1 MGIGQSFNGV
11 NRLARGIG
19 GMDLLRLSQLD
30 VSSIEDKSSCFEI
43 SVNTKKPILGCPHC
57 GFSQLYS
64 HDKTE
69 QVFFD
74 TPMQGK
80 PVILKI
86 QRMRYKCRSC
96 GKTFREPLPDIDDK
110 RLMTTRLKAY
120 IQKRAMKET
129 FAVVARETGLDEK
142 TIRHVFDDYVEAKSK
157 AMPFET
163 PRVLGIDEL
172 KLVGSYRC
180 ILTNIEKCSVFDM
193 LSSRKKADVVKHLKS
208 LKNPEKVE
216 MVTMDMWRP
225 YKDAVNQVLPK
236 AIVVVDKFHIVR
248 VSSECLEKARK
259 AIRSQLERKDRIKLK
274 NERFVLLKRRHSL
287 TDEEVDKLQQ
297 WSAWFPDL
305 GLAYDA
311 KEAFYCLFDQG
322 LDSKT
327 AEQALIDWQRGLSP
341 QIAHYFEAL
350 TTALSNWMPEILNGF
365 DYHVTNAYTESI
377 NRYAKDVQRM
387 GRGYSFD
394 VVRAKMLYNAEANKP
409 TTSTIR
415 KKKRKP
421 IEEEPVFYLM
431 LDNLSGSASQKQ
443 KYKTEIIE
451 EKRYY
456 GAHIPTL
463 CKLLEQGEFD

>member
-1 MGIGQSFNGV
+1 
-11 NRLARGIG
+11 
-19 GMDLLRLSQLD
+19 MDILNLKSLNALSHYNYE
-30 VSSIEDKSSCFEI
+30 SHTEIEVENKF
-43 SVNTKKPILGCPHC
+43 KPQGCPLC
-57 GFSQLYS
+57 GHSALYS

-86 QRMRYKCRSC
+86 MRMRYKCRSC
-96 GKTFREPLPDIDDK
+96 GKTFREPLLDIDDK
-110 RLMTTRLKAY
+110 RLMTSRLKEH
-120 IQKRAMKET
+120 IQKRAMRDT

-142 TIRHVFDDYVEAKSK
+142 TIRHVFDDYVSEK
-157 AMPFET
+157 AQSMPFVT
-163 PRVLGIDEL
+163 PRILGIDEL
-172 KLVGSYRC
+172 KLVGSFRC
-180 ILTNIEKCSVFDM
+180 ILTNIEHNTVFDM
-193 LSSRKKADVVKHLKS
+193 LPSRKKDSVREY
-208 LKNPEKVE
+208 LKNLPDKDNVE
-216 MVTMDMWRP
+216 QITMDMWRP
-225 YKDAVNQVLPK
+225 YKDAVNAELPGR
-236 AIVVVDKFHIVR
+236 IMVIDKFHIVR
-248 VSSECLEKARK
+248 MANESLEASRK
-259 AIRSQLERKDRIKLK
+259 AIRSSLERKDRLKLK

-287 TDEEVDKLQQ
+287 SDEETEKLQK
-297 WSAWFPDL
+297 WSAWYPEL

-311 KEAFYCLFDQG
+311 KEAFFCLFDQG

-327 AEQALIDWQRGLSP
+327 AKEALIAWQRGIDQS
-341 QIAHYFEAL
+341 ISRHFEPLTKAL
-350 TTALSNWMPEILNGF
+350 NNWMPEILNGF
-365 DYHVTNAYTESI
+365 DYPITNAYTESI
-377 NRYAKDVQRM
+377 NRLAKDLQRM

-421 IEEEPVFYLM
+421 VKEESVFSLM
-431 LDNLSGSASQKQ
+431 TDSLADSSASKQ
-443 KYKTEIIE
+443 KYRIEITE

>member
-1 MGIGQSFNGV
+1 MCLLNLQSFHVISQQEHENHLEITV
-11 NRLARGIG
+11 ENR
-19 GMDLLRLSQLD
+19 
-30 VSSIEDKSSCFEI
+30 F
-43 SVNTKKPILGCPHC
+43 KPQACPHC
-57 GFSQLYS
+57 GFSLLYS

-69 QVFFD
+69 QIFFD

-80 PVILKI
+80 PVVLKT
-86 QRMRYKCRSC
+86 QRVRYKCRSC
-96 GKTFREPLPDIDDK
+96 GKTFREPLADIDDK
-110 RLMTTRLKAY
+110 RLMTTRLKEY
-120 IQKRAMKET
+120 IQKRSMSDT

-142 TIRHVFDDYVEAKSK
+142 TIRHVFDDYVEKKSK
-157 AMPFET
+157 EMPFET

-193 LSSRKKADVVKHLKS
+193 LPSRKKAVVVQHLKS
-208 LKNPEKVE
+208 LKNPKNVQI
-216 MVTMDMWRP
+216 VTMDMWSP
-225 YKDAVNQVLPK
+225 YRDAVKQVLPD
-236 AIVVVDKFHIVR
+236 AVIVIDKFHIVATA
-248 VSSECLEKARK
+248 SKCLEKARK
-259 AIRSQLERKDRIKLK
+259 GIRNQLEKKERIKLK
-274 NERFVLLKRRHSL
+274 NDRFVLLKRRHSL
-287 TDEEVDKLQQ
+287 TDEEVIKLQQ

-322 LDSKT
+322 LDSKA
-327 AEQALIDWQRGLSP
+327 AEQALMDWQRGLSP

-365 DYHVTNAYTESI
+365 VFDYEITNAYTESI

-394 VVRAKMLYNAEANKP
+394 VVRAKMLYNSEANKP

-421 IEEEPVFYLM
+421 IEEAPVFYLM
-431 LDNLSGSASQKQ
+431 LDNLAGSASQKQ
-443 KYKTEIIE
+443 KYKIEIIE

-463 CKLLEQGEFD
+463 CELLEKGEFD

>member
-1 MGIGQSFNGV
+1 MEMLNLQGFSASGQNELDGYIEITV
-11 NRLARGIG
+11 ENR
-19 GMDLLRLSQLD
+19 
-30 VSSIEDKSSCFEI
+30 F
-43 SVNTKKPILGCPHC
+43 KPQACPHC
-57 GFSQLYS
+57 GFTQLYS

-80 PVILKI
+80 PVVLKT
-86 QRMRYKCRSC
+86 QRVRYKCRSC
-96 GKTFREPLPDIDDK
+96 GKTFREPLADIDDK
-110 RLMTTRLKAY
+110 RLMTTRLKEY
-120 IQKRAMKET
+120 IQKRSMSDT

-142 TIRHVFDDYVEAKSK
+142 TIRHVFDDYVDTQSK
-157 AMPFET
+157 VMPFET

-193 LSSRKKADVVKHLKS
+193 LTSRKKADVVQHLKS
-208 LKNPEKVE
+208 LKNPKNVQI
-216 MVTMDMWRP
+216 VTMDMWRP

-259 AIRSQLERKDRIKLK
+259 AIRSKLERKERIRLK

-327 AEQALIDWQRGLSP
+327 AEQALMDWQRGLSP

-365 DYHVTNAYTESI
+365 DYPVTNSYTESI

-421 IEEEPVFYLM
+421 IEEAPVFYLM
-431 LDNLSGSASQKQ
+431 LDNLNGSASQKQ
-443 KYKTEIIE
+443 RYKTEVVE

-463 CKLLEQGEFD
+463 CVY

>member
-1 MGIGQSFNGV
+1 
-11 NRLARGIG
+11 
-19 GMDLLRLSQLD
+19 MDCLLNLKGFHALSQQEHEGHL
-30 VSSIEDKSSCFEI
+30 EI
-43 SVNTKKPILGCPHC
+43 TVESRFKPQACPHC

-74 TPMQGK
+74 APMQGK

-96 GKTFREPLPDIDDK
+96 GKTFREPLDDIDDK
-110 RLMTTRLKAY
+110 RLMTTRLKEY
-120 IQKRAMKET
+120 IQKRSMSDT

-142 TIRHVFDDYVEAKSK
+142 TIRHVFDDYVDTQSK
-157 AMPFET
+157 VMPFET
-163 PRVLGIDEL
+163 PRVLGIDES

-180 ILTNIEKCSVFDM
+180 ILTNIEQYSIFDM
-193 LSSRKKADVVKHLKS
+193 LPSRKKADVVRHLKS
-208 LKNPEKVE
+208 LKNPKNVQI
-216 MVTMDMWRP
+216 VTMDMWRP
-225 YKDAVNQVLPK
+225 YKDAVNQVLPH

-248 VSSECLEKARK
+248 ISLECLEKARK
-259 AIRSQLERKDRIKLK
+259 TIRSKLDRKDRIKLK
-274 NERFVLLKRRHSL
+274 NERFVLSKRRHSL
-287 TDEEVDKLQQ
+287 TDEEFEKLQQ

-305 GLAYDA
+305 GLSYDA
-311 KEAFYCLFDQG
+311 KEAFYCLFDQD

-327 AEQALIDWQRGLSP
+327 AEQALMDWQRGLSP

-365 DYHVTNAYTESI
+365 DYPVTNTYTESI
-377 NRYAKDVQRM
+377 NRYEKDVQRM

-421 IEEEPVFYLM
+421 VKEAPAFYLM
-431 LDNLSGSASQKQ
+431 TDSLFDSQSTKQ
-443 KYKTEIIE
+443 KYKIEIIG

-456 GAHIPTL
+456 GAHIPTF
-463 CKLLEQGEFD
+463 CNLLDKGEFD

>member
-1 MGIGQSFNGV
+1 MNSLLNLKSFHVISKKEHENHLEINV
-11 NRLARGIG
+11 ENRL
-19 GMDLLRLSQLD
+19 
-30 VSSIEDKSSCFEI
+30 
-43 SVNTKKPILGCPHC
+43 KPQACPHC
-57 GFSQLYS
+57 GYPQLYS

-80 PVILKI
+80 PVILKKM
-86 QRMRYKCRSC
+86 RMRYKCRSC

-110 RLMTTRLKAY
+110 RLMTTRLKEY
-120 IQKRAMKET
+120 IQKRSMSDT

-193 LSSRKKADVVKHLKS
+193 LPSRKKADVIKHLKS

-216 MVTMDMWRP
+216 IVTMDMWSP
-225 YKDAVNQVLPK
+225 YRDAVKQVLPH
-236 AIVVVDKFHIVR
+236 AVVVIDKFHILA
-248 VSSECLEKARK
+248 SASKCLEKARK
-259 AIRSQLERKDRIKLK
+259 GIRSQLEKKERIKLK

-287 TDEEVDKLQQ
+287 TDKEVEKLQQ

-341 QIAHYFEAL
+341 QVAHYFEDLTKAL
-350 TTALSNWMPEILNGF
+350 NNWMPEILNGF
-365 DYHVTNAYTESI
+365 VFDYEITNAYTESI
-377 NRYAKDVQRM
+377 NCYAKDLQRM
-387 GRGYSFD
+387 SRGYSFD
-394 VVRAKMLYNAEANKP
+394 VVRAIMLYLAEANKP

-421 IEEEPVFYLM
+421 DKEAPVFYLM
-431 LDNLSGSASQKQ
+431 TDSLVGSQSTKQ
-443 KYKTEIIE
+443 TYRTEIIE

-463 CKLLEQGEFD
+463 CELLEKGGFD

>member
-1 MGIGQSFNGV
+1 MEMLNLKGFSTTGQNE
-11 NRLARGIG
+11 
-19 GMDLLRLSQLD
+19 LD
-30 VSSIEDKSSCFEI
+30 DYIEI
-43 SVNTKKPILGCPHC
+43 SVENRLKPQACPHC
-57 GFSQLYS
+57 GFTQLYS

-80 PVILKI
+80 PVVLKI
-86 QRMRYKCRSC
+86 HRMRYKCRSC
-96 GKTFREPLPDIDDK
+96 GKTFREPLADINDK
-110 RLMTTRLKAY
+110 RLMTTRLKEY
-120 IQKRAMKET
+120 IQKRSMSDT

-142 TIRHVFDDYVEAKSK
+142 TIRHVFDDYVETKSK

-193 LSSRKKADVVKHLKS
+193 LPSRKKDDVIKHLKS
-208 LKNPEKVE
+208 LKNLERVQIA
-216 MVTMDMWRP
+216 TMDMWSP
-225 YKDAVNQVLPK
+225 YRDAVKQVLPH
-236 AIVVVDKFHIVR
+236 AVIVIDKFHIVATA
-248 VSSECLEKARK
+248 SKCLEKARK
-259 AIRSQLERKDRIKLK
+259 GIRSQLEKKERIKLK
-274 NERFVLLKRRHSL
+274 NDRFVLLKRRHSL
-287 TDEEVDKLQQ
+287 TDEEVEKLQQ

-327 AEQALIDWQRGLSP
+327 AEQALMDWQRGLSP
-341 QIAHYFEAL
+341 HVVHYFEDLTKAL
-350 TTALSNWMPEILNGF
+350 NNWMPEILNGF
-365 DYHVTNAYTESI
+365 VFDYEITNAYTESI

-394 VVRAKMLYNAEANKP
+394 VVRAKMLYSAEANKP

-421 IEEEPVFYLM
+421 VKEAPVFYLM
-431 LDNLSGSASQKQ
+431 TDSLVGSTSHKQ
-443 KYKTEIIE
+443 RYKTEVIE

-463 CKLLEQGEFD
+463 CDLLEKGEFD

>member
-1 MGIGQSFNGV
+1 MSLLNLKGFHVISQQEHESHLAITVENLFKPQS
-11 NRLARGIG
+11 
-19 GMDLLRLSQLD
+19 
-30 VSSIEDKSSCFEI
+30 
-43 SVNTKKPILGCPHC
+43 CPHC
-57 GFSQLYS
+57 GFTQLYS

-80 PVILKI
+80 PVVLKT
-86 QRMRYKCRSC
+86 QRVRYKCRSC
-96 GKTFREPLPDIDDK
+96 GKTFREPLADIDDK
-110 RLMTTRLKAY
+110 RLMTTRLKKY
-120 IQKRAMKET
+120 IQKRSMSDT

-142 TIRHVFDDYVEAKSK
+142 TIRHVFDDYVDTQSK
-157 AMPFET
+157 VMPFET

-180 ILTNIEKCSVFDM
+180 ILTNIEKYSVFDM
-193 LSSRKKADVVKHLKS
+193 LPSRKKADVVQHLKF
-208 LKNPEKVE
+208 LKNPKNVQI
-216 MVTMDMWRP
+216 VTMDMWSP
-225 YKDAVNQVLPK
+225 YRDAVKQVLPD
-236 AIVVVDKFHIVR
+236 AVIVIDKFHIVATA
-248 VSSECLEKARK
+248 SKCLEKARK
-259 AIRSQLERKDRIKLK
+259 GTRSQLEKKERIKLK
-274 NERFVLLKRRHSL
+274 NDRFVLLKRRHSL
-287 TDEEVDKLQQ
+287 NDEEVIKLQQ

-327 AEQALIDWQRGLSP
+327 AEQALMDWQRGLSP

-365 DYHVTNAYTESI
+365 DYPVTNAYTESI

-394 VVRAKMLYNAEANKP
+394 VVRAKMLYNAEANMP

-421 IEEEPVFYLM
+421 IEEAPVFYLM
-431 LDNLSGSASQKQ
+431 LDNLAGSASQKQ

-463 CKLLEQGEFD
+463 CELLEKGEFD

>member
-1 MGIGQSFNGV
+1 MEMLNLKGFSTTGQNE
-11 NRLARGIG
+11 
-19 GMDLLRLSQLD
+19 LD
-30 VSSIEDKSSCFEI
+30 DYIEI
-43 SVNTKKPILGCPHC
+43 SVENRFKPQSCPHC
-57 GFSQLYS
+57 GYSQLYP

-80 PVILKI
+80 PVVLKT
-86 QRMRYKCRSC
+86 QRVRYKCRSC
-96 GKTFREPLPDIDDK
+96 GKTFREPLVDIDDK
-110 RLMTTRLKAY
+110 RLMTTRLKEY
-120 IQKRAMKET
+120 IQKRSMSDT
-129 FAVVARETGLDEK
+129 FAVVSRETGLDEK

-180 ILTNIEKCSVFDM
+180 ILTNIEKCSVFDV
-193 LSSRKKADVVKHLKS
+193 LPARKKADVIQHLQS
-208 LKNPEKVE
+208 LKKPENVE
-216 MVTMDMWRP
+216 IVVMDMWTTYRDSV
-225 YKDAVNQVLPK
+225 KQVLPD
-236 AIVVVDKFHIVR
+236 AVIVIDKFHIVATA
-248 VSSECLEKARK
+248 SKCLEKARK

-287 TDEEVDKLQQ
+287 TNEEVEKLQQ

-305 GLAYDA
+305 GLAYDS

-327 AEQALIDWQRGLSP
+327 AEQALMDWKRGLSP
-341 QIAHYFEAL
+341 QIAHYFEDLTKAL
-350 TTALSNWMPEILNGF
+350 RNWRPEILNGF
-365 DYHVTNAYTESI
+365 DFDYEITNAYTESI

-421 IEEEPVFYLM
+421 VKEEPVAYLM
-431 LDNLSGSASQKQ
+431 NDSLVGSTSHKQ
-443 KYKTEIIE
+443 RFTTEIIE

-463 CKLLEQGEFD
+463 CDLLEKGEFD

>member
-1 MGIGQSFNGV
+1 
-11 NRLARGIG
+11 
-19 GMDLLRLSQLD
+19 MDSLLNLKGFHALSQQEHEGHL
-30 VSSIEDKSSCFEI
+30 EI
-43 SVNTKKPILGCPHC
+43 SVENRFKPQTCPHC
-57 GFSQLYS
+57 GFTQLYS

-80 PVILKI
+80 PVVLKT
-86 QRMRYKCRSC
+86 QRVRYKCRSC
-96 GKTFREPLPDIDDK
+96 GKTFREPLADIDDK
-110 RLMTTRLKAY
+110 RLMTTRLKEY
-120 IQKRAMKET
+120 IQKRSMSDT

-142 TIRHVFDDYVEAKSK
+142 TIRHVFDDYVDTQSK
-157 AMPFET
+157 VMPFET

-193 LSSRKKADVVKHLKS
+193 LPSRKKADVIKHLKS
-208 LKNPEKVE
+208 LKNPERVQIA
-216 MVTMDMWRP
+216 TMDMWSP
-225 YKDAVNQVLPK
+225 YRDAVKQVLPH
-236 AIVVVDKFHIVR
+236 AVIVIDKFHIVATA
-248 VSSECLEKARK
+248 SKCLEKARK
-259 AIRSQLERKDRIKLK
+259 AIRGQLERKDRIKLK

-287 TDEEVDKLQQ
+287 TDEEVEKLQQ

-327 AEQALIDWQRGLSP
+327 AEQALIDWHRGLSP
-341 QIAHYFEAL
+341 QIAHYFETL

-365 DYHVTNAYTESI
+365 DYPVTNAYTESI

-421 IEEEPVFYLM
+421 VKKEPSTYLFTDNVFEKC
-431 LDNLSGSASQKQ
+431 GSTKQ
-443 KYKTEIIE
+443 RYQTVIVE

-463 CKLLEQGEFD
+463 CQLLEKGEFD

>member
-1 MGIGQSFNGV
+1 MNG
-11 NRLARGIG
+11 
-19 GMDLLRLSQLD
+19 LLNLSGFHVLSQKEH
-30 VSSIEDKSSCFEI
+30 EDYLEIRVENRFKAKS
-43 SVNTKKPILGCPHC
+43 CPHC

-86 QRMRYKCRSC
+86 MRMRYKCRSC
-96 GKTFREPLPDIDDK
+96 TKTFREPLPDIDDK
-110 RLMTTRLKAY
+110 RLMTSRLKEH
-120 IQKRAMKET
+120 IQKRAMRET

-142 TIRHVFDDYVEAKSK
+142 TIRHVFDDYANDK
-157 AMPFET
+157 AQSMPFVT
-163 PRVLGIDEL
+163 PKILGIDEL

-180 ILTNIEKCSVFDM
+180 ILTNIEHNTVFDM
-193 LSSRKKADVVKHLKS
+193 LPSRKKESLREYLKK
-208 LKNPEKVE
+208 LPDKDNIEQ
-216 MVTMDMWRP
+216 VTMDMWRP
-225 YKDAVNQVLPK
+225 YKDAVNAELPGRI
-236 AIVVVDKFHIVR
+236 IVIDKFHIVR
-248 VSSECLEKARK
+248 MANDSLEASRK
-259 AIRSQLERKDRIKLK
+259 AIRASLERKDRLKLK

-287 TDEEVDKLQQ
+287 SVEETEKLQK
-297 WSAWFPDL
+297 WSVWYPEL

-311 KEAFYCLFDQG
+311 KEAFFCLFDQG
-322 LDSKT
+322 IDSHT
-327 AEQALIDWQRGLSP
+327 AKEALIAWQRG
-341 QIAHYFEAL
+341 IAPNIARHFEPLTKAL
-350 TTALSNWMPEILNGF
+350 NNWMPEILNGF
-365 DYHVTNAYTESI
+365 DYPITNAYTGSI
-377 NRYAKDVQRM
+377 NRLAKDLQRM

-409 TTSTIR
+409 IKSTIR

-421 IEEEPVFYLM
+421 VKETPVFYLM
-431 LDNLSGSASQKQ
+431 TESLVGSQSPKQ

-463 CKLLEQGEFD
+463 CDLLEKGEFD

>member
-1 MGIGQSFNGV
+1 MSLLNLKGFHVISQQEHESHLAITVENLFKPQS
-11 NRLARGIG
+11 
-19 GMDLLRLSQLD
+19 
-30 VSSIEDKSSCFEI
+30 
-43 SVNTKKPILGCPHC
+43 CPHC
-57 GFSQLYS
+57 GFTQLYS

-80 PVILKI
+80 PVVLKT
-86 QRMRYKCRSC
+86 QRVRYKCRSC
-96 GKTFREPLPDIDDK
+96 GKTFREPLADIDDK
-110 RLMTTRLKAY
+110 RLMTTRLKKY
-120 IQKRAMKET
+120 IQKRSMSDT

-142 TIRHVFDDYVEAKSK
+142 TIRHVFDDYVDTQSK
-157 AMPFET
+157 VMPFET

-180 ILTNIEKCSVFDM
+180 ILTNIEKYSVFDM
-193 LSSRKKADVVKHLKS
+193 LLSRKKADVVQHLKF
-208 LKNPEKVE
+208 LKNPKNVQI
-216 MVTMDMWRP
+216 VTMDMWSP
-225 YKDAVNQVLPK
+225 YRDAVKQVLPD
-236 AIVVVDKFHIVR
+236 AVIVIDKFHIVATA
-248 VSSECLEKARK
+248 SKCLEKARK
-259 AIRSQLERKDRIKLK
+259 GTRSQLEKKERIKLK
-274 NERFVLLKRRHSL
+274 NDRFVLLKRRHSL
-287 TDEEVDKLQQ
+287 NDEEVIKLQQ

-327 AEQALIDWQRGLSP
+327 AEQALMDWQRGLSP

-365 DYHVTNAYTESI
+365 DYPVTNAYTESI

-394 VVRAKMLYNAEANKP
+394 VVRAKMLYNAEANMP

-421 IEEEPVFYLM
+421 IEEAPIFYLM
-431 LDNLSGSASQKQ
+431 LDNLAGSASQKQ

-463 CKLLEQGEFD
+463 CELLEKGEFD

>member
-1 MGIGQSFNGV
+1 MSLLNLKGFHVISQQEHESH
-11 NRLARGIG
+11 LAITVEN
-19 GMDLLRLSQLD
+19 L
-30 VSSIEDKSSCFEI
+30 F
-43 SVNTKKPILGCPHC
+43 KPQACPHC
-57 GFSQLYS
+57 GFTQLYS

-80 PVILKI
+80 PVVLKT
-86 QRMRYKCRSC
+86 QRVRYKCRSC
-96 GKTFREPLPDIDDK
+96 GKTFREPLADIDDK
-110 RLMTTRLKAY
+110 RLMTTRLKKY
-120 IQKRAMKET
+120 IQKRSMSDT

-142 TIRHVFDDYVEAKSK
+142 TIRHVFDDYVDTQSK
-157 AMPFET
+157 VMPFET

-180 ILTNIEKCSVFDM
+180 ILTNIEKYSVFDM
-193 LSSRKKADVVKHLKS
+193 LPSRKKADVVQHLKF
-208 LKNPEKVE
+208 LKNPKNVQI
-216 MVTMDMWRP
+216 VTMDMWSP
-225 YKDAVNQVLPK
+225 YRDAVKQVLPD
-236 AIVVVDKFHIVR
+236 AVIVIDKFHIVATA
-248 VSSECLEKARK
+248 SKCLEKARK
-259 AIRSQLERKDRIKLK
+259 GTRSQLEKKERIKLK
-274 NERFVLLKRRHSL
+274 NDRFVLLKRRHSL
-287 TDEEVDKLQQ
+287 NDEEVIKLQQ

-327 AEQALIDWQRGLSP
+327 AEQALMDWQRGLSP

-365 DYHVTNAYTESI
+365 DYPVTNAYTESI

-394 VVRAKMLYNAEANKP
+394 VVRAKMLYNAEANMP

-421 IEEEPVFYLM
+421 IEEAPVFYLM
-431 LDNLSGSASQKQ
+431 LDNLAGSASQKQ

-463 CKLLEQGEFD
+463 CELLEKGEFD

>member
-1 MGIGQSFNGV
+1 MNSLLYLKGFHVLYQQEHDGHIEITV
-11 NRLARGIG
+11 ENRFKPQTCPNCGY
-19 GMDLLRLSQLD
+19 SQ
-30 VSSIEDKSSCFEI
+30 F
-43 SVNTKKPILGCPHC
+43 
-57 GFSQLYS
+57 YS

-80 PVILKI
+80 PVILKMM
-86 QRMRYKCRSC
+86 RVRYKCRSC
-96 GKTFREPLPDIDDK
+96 GKTFREPLADIDDK
-110 RLMTTRLKAY
+110 RLMTSRLKEY
-120 IQKRAMKET
+120 IQKRSMSDT
-129 FAVVARETGLDEK
+129 FTVVARETGLDEK
-142 TIRHVFDDYVEAKSK
+142 TIRHVFDDYIDTQSK
-157 AMPFET
+157 VMPFET

-172 KLVGSYRC
+172 KLVGNYRC

-193 LSSRKKADVVKHLKS
+193 LPSRKKADVVQHLKS
-208 LKNPEKVE
+208 LENPENVQIT
-216 MVTMDMWRP
+216 TMDMWRP
-225 YKDAVNQVLPK
+225 YKDAVNQVFPH

-248 VSSECLEKARK
+248 VSSECLEEARK

-287 TDEEVDKLQQ
+287 SDEEVEKLQQ

-365 DYHVTNAYTESI
+365 DYPVTNAYTESV

-415 KKKRKP
+415 KKKRKYVK
-421 IEEEPVFYLM
+421 EAPVFYLM
-431 LDNLSGSASQKQ
+431 ADSLIGSQSTKQ
-443 KYKTEIIE
+443 KYRTEIIV

-463 CKLLEQGEFD
+463 CDLLEKGEFD

>member
-1 MGIGQSFNGV
+1 MSLLNLQSFHV
-11 NRLARGIG
+11 
-19 GMDLLRLSQLD
+19 LSQQEHESHL
-30 VSSIEDKSSCFEI
+30 EI
-43 SVNTKKPILGCPHC
+43 TVENLFKPQACPHC
-57 GFSQLYS
+57 GFTQLYS

-69 QVFFD
+69 QIFFD
-74 TPMQGK
+74 MPMQGK
-80 PVILKI
+80 PLVLKT
-86 QRMRYKCRSC
+86 QRVRYKCRSC
-96 GKTFREPLPDIDDK
+96 GKTFREPLADIDGK
-110 RLMTTRLKAY
+110 RLMTTRLKEY
-120 IQKRAMKET
+120 IQKRSMSDT

-142 TIRHVFDDYVEAKSK
+142 TIRHVFDDYVAEKSK
-157 AMPFET
+157 EMPFET

-193 LSSRKKADVVKHLKS
+193 LPSRKKADVMKHLKS

-216 MVTMDMWRP
+216 IVTMDMWLP
-225 YKDAVNQVLPK
+225 YRDTVKQILPDAV
-236 AIVVVDKFHIVR
+236 IVIDKFHIVATA
-248 VSSECLEKARK
+248 SKCLEKACK
-259 AIRSQLERKDRIKLK
+259 GIRSQLEKKERIKK
-274 NERFVLLKRRHSL
+274 NDRFVLLKRRHSL
-287 TDEEVDKLQQ
+287 TDKEVIKLQQ
-297 WSAWFPDL
+297 WSARFPDL

-322 LDSKT
+322 LDSKA

-365 DYHVTNAYTESI
+365 VFDYEITNAYTESI

-387 GRGYSFD
+387 GRGYSFN

-421 IEEEPVFYLM
+421 IEEAPVFYLM
-431 LDNLSGSASQKQ
+431 LDNLTGSASQKQ
-443 KYKTEIIE
+443 KYRTEIIE

-463 CKLLEQGEFD
+463 CELLEKGEFD

>member
-1 MGIGQSFNGV
+1 MSLLNLQSFHVLYQKEHGSH
-11 NRLARGIG
+11 L
-19 GMDLLRLSQLD
+19 
-30 VSSIEDKSSCFEI
+30 EI
-43 SVNTKKPILGCPHC
+43 TVENLFKPQACPHC
-57 GFSQLYS
+57 SFTQLYS

-69 QVFFD
+69 QIFFD

-80 PVILKI
+80 PVVLQI
-86 QRMRYKCRSC
+86 QRVRYKCRSC
-96 GKTFREPLPDIDDK
+96 GKTFREPLADIDDK
-110 RLMTTRLKAY
+110 RLMTTRLKEY
-120 IQKRAMKET
+120 IQKRSMSDT

-142 TIRHVFDDYVEAKSK
+142 TIRHVFDDYAEAKSK

-193 LSSRKKADVVKHLKS
+193 LPSRKKADVVHHLKS
-208 LKNPEKVE
+208 LKNPKNVQI
-216 MVTMDMWRP
+216 VTMDMWRP
-225 YKDAVNQVLPK
+225 YKDAVNQVLPH

-259 AIRSQLERKDRIKLK
+259 AIRSRLERKERIKLK
-274 NERFVLLKRRHSL
+274 NDRFVLLKRRHSL
-287 TDEEVDKLQQ
+287 TDEEVEKLQQ

-327 AEQALIDWQRGLSP
+327 AEQALMDWQRELSP

-350 TTALSNWMPEILNGF
+350 TTALSNWIPEILNGF
-365 DYHVTNAYTESI
+365 DYPVTNAYTESI

-394 VVRAKMLYNAEANKP
+394 VVRAKMLYNAEVNKP

-421 IEEEPVFYLM
+421 IEEVPAFYLM
-431 LDNLSGSASQKQ
+431 LDNLAGSASQKQ

-463 CKLLEQGEFD
+463 CDLLEKGEFD

>member
-1 MGIGQSFNGV
+1 
-11 NRLARGIG
+11 
-19 GMDLLRLSQLD
+19 MDSLLNLKGFHALSQQEHESHL
-30 VSSIEDKSSCFEI
+30 EI
-43 SVNTKKPILGCPHC
+43 TVENRFKPQSCPHC
-57 GFSQLYS
+57 GFAKLYS

-74 TPMQGK
+74 TPMRGK
-80 PVILKI
+80 PVVLKT
-86 QRMRYKCRSC
+86 QRARYKCRSC
-96 GKTFREPLPDIDDK
+96 GKTFREPLADIDDK
-110 RLMTTRLKAY
+110 RLMTIRLKEY
-120 IQKRAMKET
+120 IQKRSMSDT

-142 TIRHVFDDYVEAKSK
+142 TIRHVFDDYVEKKSK
-157 AMPFET
+157 GMPFET

-193 LSSRKKADVVKHLKS
+193 LPARKKTDVVQHLKS
-208 LKNPEKVE
+208 LKNPENVE
-216 MVTMDMWRP
+216 IVAMDMWTTYRDSV
-225 YKDAVNQVLPK
+225 KQVLPD
-236 AIVVVDKFHIVR
+236 AVIVIDKFHIVATA
-248 VSSECLEKARK
+248 SKCLEKARK
-259 AIRSQLERKDRIKLK
+259 AIRSQLERKERIRLK

-287 TDEEVDKLQQ
+287 TDEDVEKLQQ
-297 WSAWFPDL
+297 WSSWFPEL
-305 GLAYDA
+305 GMAYDA

-341 QIAHYFEAL
+341 QITHYFEDL
-350 TTALSNWMPEILNGF
+350 TISLRNWRPEILNGF
-365 DYHVTNAYTESI
+365 DFDYEITNAYTESV

-394 VVRAKMLYNAEANKP
+394 VVRAKMLYNKDTNKP

-421 IEEEPVFYLM
+421 VKETSVFYLM
-431 LDNLSGSASQKQ
+431 TDSLVSSQSIKQ
-443 KYKTEIIE
+443 KYRTEIIE

-463 CKLLEQGEFD
+463 CDLLEKGEFD

>member
-1 MGIGQSFNGV
+1 MSLLNLKGFHVISQQEHESHLAITVENLFKPQS
-11 NRLARGIG
+11 
-19 GMDLLRLSQLD
+19 
-30 VSSIEDKSSCFEI
+30 
-43 SVNTKKPILGCPHC
+43 CPHC
-57 GFSQLYS
+57 GFTQLYS

-74 TPMQGK
+74 TPMQDK
-80 PVILKI
+80 PVVLKT
-86 QRMRYKCRSC
+86 QRVRYKCRSC
-96 GKTFREPLPDIDDK
+96 GKTFREPLADIDDK
-110 RLMTTRLKAY
+110 RLMTTRLKKY
-120 IQKRAMKET
+120 IQKRSMSDT

-142 TIRHVFDDYVEAKSK
+142 TIRHVFDDYVDTQSK
-157 AMPFET
+157 VMPFET

-180 ILTNIEKCSVFDM
+180 ILTNIEKYSVFDM
-193 LSSRKKADVVKHLKS
+193 LLSRKKADVVQHLKF
-208 LKNPEKVE
+208 LKNPKNVQI
-216 MVTMDMWRP
+216 VTMDMWSP
-225 YKDAVNQVLPK
+225 YRDAVKQVLPD
-236 AIVVVDKFHIVR
+236 AVIVIDKFHIVATA
-248 VSSECLEKARK
+248 SKCLEKARK
-259 AIRSQLERKDRIKLK
+259 GTRSQLEKKERIKLK
-274 NERFVLLKRRHSL
+274 NDRFVLLKRRHSL
-287 TDEEVDKLQQ
+287 NDEEVIKLQQ

-327 AEQALIDWQRGLSP
+327 AEQALMDWQRGLSP

-365 DYHVTNAYTESI
+365 DYPVTNAYTESI

-394 VVRAKMLYNAEANKP
+394 VVRAKMLYNAEANMP

-421 IEEEPVFYLM
+421 IEEAPIFYLM
-431 LDNLSGSASQKQ
+431 LDNLAGSASQKQ

-463 CKLLEQGEFD
+463 CELLEKGEFD

>member
-1 MGIGQSFNGV
+1 M
-11 NRLARGIG
+11 
-19 GMDLLRLSQLD
+19 LLNLKGFHALSQQEHENHL
-30 VSSIEDKSSCFEI
+30 EI
-43 SVNTKKPILGCPHC
+43 IVENRVKPQSCPHC
-57 GFSQLYS
+57 GFTQLYS

-80 PVILKI
+80 PVVLKT
-86 QRMRYKCRSC
+86 QRVRYKCRSC
-96 GKTFREPLPDIDDK
+96 GKTFREPLADIDDK
-110 RLMTTRLKAY
+110 RLMTTRLKEY
-120 IQKRAMKET
+120 IQKRSMSDT

-142 TIRHVFDDYVEAKSK
+142 TIRHVFDDYVETQSK
-157 AMPFET
+157 VMSFET

-193 LSSRKKADVVKHLKS
+193 LPSRKKADVVQHLKS
-208 LKNPEKVE
+208 LKNPENVQIA
-216 MVTMDMWRP
+216 TMDMWSP
-225 YKDAVNQVLPK
+225 YKDAVSQVLPD
-236 AIVVVDKFHIVR
+236 AVIVIDKFHIVATA
-248 VSSECLEKARK
+248 SKCLEKARK
-259 AIRSQLERKDRIKLK
+259 GIRSQLEKKERIKLK
-274 NERFVLLKRRHSL
+274 NDRFVLLKRRHSL
-287 TDEEVDKLQQ
+287 TEKEVIKLQQ

-305 GLAYDA
+305 ALAYDA

-365 DYHVTNAYTESI
+365 DYPVTNAYTESI

-421 IEEEPVFYLM
+421 IEEAPVFYLM

-463 CKLLEQGEFD
+463 CELLEKGEFD

>member
-1 MGIGQSFNGV
+1 MEMLNLQGFSASGQNELDGYIEITV
-11 NRLARGIG
+11 ENR
-19 GMDLLRLSQLD
+19 
-30 VSSIEDKSSCFEI
+30 F
-43 SVNTKKPILGCPHC
+43 KPQACPHC
-57 GFSQLYS
+57 GFTQLYS

-80 PVILKI
+80 PVVLKT
-86 QRMRYKCRSC
+86 QRVRYKCRSC
-96 GKTFREPLPDIDDK
+96 GKTFREPLADIDDK
-110 RLMTTRLKAY
+110 RLMTTRLKEY
-120 IQKRAMKET
+120 IQKRSMSDT

-142 TIRHVFDDYVEAKSK
+142 TIRHVFDDYVDTQSK
-157 AMPFET
+157 VMPFET

-193 LSSRKKADVVKHLKS
+193 LTSRKKADVVQHLKS
-208 LKNPEKVE
+208 LKNPKNVQI
-216 MVTMDMWRP
+216 VTMDMWRP

-259 AIRSQLERKDRIKLK
+259 AIRSKLERKERIRLK

-327 AEQALIDWQRGLSP
+327 AEQALMDWQRGLSP

-365 DYHVTNAYTESI
+365 DYPVTNSYTESI

-421 IEEEPVFYLM
+421 IEEAPVFYLM
-431 LDNLSGSASQKQ
+431 LDNLNGSASQKQ
-443 KYKTEIIE
+443 RYKTEVVE

-463 CKLLEQGEFD
+463 CELLEKGEFD